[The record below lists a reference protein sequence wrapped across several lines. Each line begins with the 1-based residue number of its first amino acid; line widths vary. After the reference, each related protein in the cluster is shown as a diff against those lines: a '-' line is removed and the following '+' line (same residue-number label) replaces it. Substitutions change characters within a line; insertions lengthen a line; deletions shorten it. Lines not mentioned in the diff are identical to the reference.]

1 MIYSVNGTLS
11 HMEPGIAV
19 IECGGVGFKC
29 FTSMN
34 TQRAMPQIG
43 EQAQLFTVLNVR
55 EDALDLYG
63 FATRTE
69 LSCFKMLTGVSGVGP
84 KVGLAILSE
93 LTPEQVAAAVATG
106 DSKTLTR
113 ASGVGR
119 KLAQR
124 ICLELK
130 DRVRDLGGNTTA
142 AAPTPSGVPSAAS
155 HAAAAVEA
163 LSVLGYSPSDA
174 AAVVARFDSSL
185 PVEELIRLSLRTI
198 DTGKQ
203 GG

>member
-1 MIYSVNGTLS
+1 MIYSVNGTLT
-11 HMEPGIAV
+11 HMEPGVAV
-19 IECGGVGFKC
+19 VECGGVGFKC

-34 TQRAMPQIG
+34 TQRTLPQIG
-43 EQAQLFTVLNVR
+43 AKAKLFTVLNVR
-55 EDALDLYG
+55 EDAMDLFG
-63 FATRTE
+63 FATQSE
-69 LSCFKMLTGVSGVGP
+69 LSCFKMLTAVSGVGP

-93 LTPEQVAAAVATG
+93 LTPEQVAASVATG

-113 ASGVGR
+113 ASGVGP

-130 DRVRDLGGNTTA
+130 DRVRDLGA
-142 AAPTPSGVPSAAS
+142 AAGKAMPSAGTASASS
-155 HAAAAVEA
+155 HAAAAVDA

-174 AAVVARFDSSL
+174 AAVVARFDSAL

-198 DTGKQ
+198 DTGKR
-203 GG
+203 GS

>member
-1 MIYSVNGTLS
+1 MIYSVKGVLS
-11 HMEPGIAV
+11 HVEPGLAV
-19 IECGGVGFKC
+19 VECGGVGFKC

-34 TQRAMPQIG
+34 TQRALPQVG
-43 EQAQLFTVLNVR
+43 EEAKLFTVLNVR
-55 EDALDLYG
+55 EDALDLFG
-63 FATRTE
+63 FQTQTE

-84 KVGLAILSE
+84 KAGLAILSE

-113 ASGVGR
+113 ASGVGP

-130 DRVRDLGGNTTA
+130 DRVKSFG
-142 AAPTPSGVPSAAS
+142 APAGKSGLPEGVVSASS
-155 HAAAAVEA
+155 HASAAVEA

-174 AAVVARFDSSL
+174 SAVVAGFDSSL

-198 DTGKQ
+198 DVGKK
-203 GG
+203 GN

>member
-1 MIYSVNGTLS
+1 MIDSVRGTLT
-11 HMEPGIAV
+11 HTEPGFAV

-29 FTSMN
+29 LTSMN
-34 TQRAMPQIG
+34 TQRTLPQIG
-43 EQAQLFTVLNVR
+43 GEAKLFTVLNVR
-55 EDALDLYG
+55 EDALDLFG

-69 LSCFKMLTGVSGVGP
+69 MSCFKMLTGVSGVGP

-93 LTPEQVAAAVATG
+93 MTPEQVAAAVAVG
-106 DSKTLTR
+106 DSKSLTR

-130 DRVRDLGGNTTA
+130 DRVRDISGGESAA
-142 AAPTPSGVPSAAS
+142 AAPGAGAVSASS
-155 HAAAAVEA
+155 HAEAAVEA

-174 AAVVARFDSSL
+174 AAVVAKFDSAL
-185 PVEELIRLSLRTI
+185 PVEELIRLSLRAI
-198 DTGKQ
+198 DAGKQ

>member
-1 MIYSVNGTLS
+1 MIYSVKGTLT

-19 IECGGVGFKC
+19 VECGGVGFKC
-29 FTSMN
+29 FTSLN
-34 TQRAMPQIG
+34 TQRALPQIG
-43 EQAQLFTVLNVR
+43 AQAKLFTVLNVR
-55 EDALDLYG
+55 EDALDLFG
-63 FATRTE
+63 FSTQAE

-84 KVGLAILSE
+84 KAGLAILSE
-93 LTPEQVAAAVATG
+93 LKPEQVAASVATG

-113 ASGVGR
+113 ASGVGP

-124 ICLELK
+124 ICLELR
-130 DRVRDLGGNTTA
+130 DRVRDLGGTEGTI
-142 AAPTPSGVPSAAS
+142 TSAAGAVSASS

-174 AAVVARFDSSL
+174 SAIVAQFDSAL

-198 DTGKQ
+198 DAGKQ

>member
-1 MIYSVNGTLS
+1 MIYSVKGILT

-29 FTSMN
+29 LTSMN
-34 TQRAMPQIG
+34 TQRTLPQIG
-43 EQAQLFTVLNVR
+43 AQARLFTVLNVR
-55 EDALDLYG
+55 EDALDLFG
-63 FATRTE
+63 FTTQAE

-113 ASGVGR
+113 ASGVGP

-124 ICLELK
+124 ICLELR
-130 DRVRDLGGNTTA
+130 DRVRNLGGVENLNGPA
-142 AAPTPSGVPSAAS
+142 IGAVSASS
-155 HAAAAVEA
+155 HAAAAVQA

-174 AAVVARFDSSL
+174 SAIVARFDSTL

-198 DTGKQ
+198 DTGK
-203 GG
+203 